1 MPISKSSNV
10 FSFIAP
16 DVNNGFVYVEY
27 DDEYPKPN
35 DVNTLVPPKPA
46 TPPLKGFVEVK
57 FSPVVPKP
65 VLNKLECPAP
75 RPTLDKPVPSPLL
88 SPSAVVDCPTVGYV
102 YDDAP
107 GAPLNPNV

>member
-1 MPISKSSNV
+1 MPISKSSKV

-16 DVNNGFVYVEY
+16 DVINGFVYVEY

-35 DVNTLVPPKPA
+35 DVNTLVPPKPV

-65 VLNKLECPAP
+65 VLNKLE
-75 RPTLDKPVPSPLL
+75 
-88 SPSAVVDCPTVGYV
+88 
-102 YDDAP
+102 
-107 GAPLNPNV
+107 